1 MQLQFHR
8 LTCRTAME
16 APLEG
21 RLQLVPCDPA
31 APFLARALLPAL
43 HHAVQRQRG
52 LLLLHLPPDV
62 VESTGLAA
70 LRDRYSGAP
79 ASVGRFRSDQEVQPS
94 AEPAAAAAL
103 HTLAGELTKAHM
115 LRMGRRSTALEPFQD
130 DLKQGGAEQHSK
142 QVAFWGA
149 CCLGVLS
156 TLPLN
161 SVRRPD
167 AAADDLAFHTRG
179 ARHHRPAALLGLL
192 HTHCNLPAAAPA
204 LPGSWCPRPPG
215 WTATWTAACSTL
227 WWGGTSISAPSSSTC
242 QARARPV
249 AGDGGG
255 WIIP

>member
-16 APLEG
+16 APFEG

-62 VESTGLAA
+62 VEGTGLAA

-79 ASVGRFRSDQEVQPS
+79 APVGSLRSDHAVQPS
-94 AEPAAAAAL
+94 AAPAAAAAL

-130 DLKQGGAEQHSK
+130 DLKQGGAEHSK
-142 QVAFWGA
+142 QVTFWGEHA
-149 CCLGVLS
+149 ASRVLS
-156 TLPLN
+156 MLPLG
-161 SVRRPD
+161 S
-167 AAADDLAFHTRG
+167 
-179 ARHHRPAALLGLL
+179 
-192 HTHCNLPAAAPA
+192 CAP
-204 LPGSWCPRPPG
+204 P
-215 WTATWTAACSTL
+215 
-227 WWGGTSISAPSSSTC
+227 
-242 QARARPV
+242 
-249 AGDGGG
+249 
-255 WIIP
+255 